1 MLYTAIFPLRR
12 LLIVSFFYID
22 IVSVRYAAIL
32 YPIQI
37 PYLYYLITYRPLKAG
52 LNIEIINELGVNL
65 FFMVIPIYSNAV
77 PSAKDRY
84 ILGWIMIAAFFLLF
98 IINLSSIIAPSVKKL
113 KVKLMRKC
121 KTKEKAKP

>member
-1 MLYTAIFPLRR
+1 
-12 LLIVSFFYID
+12 
-22 IVSVRYAAIL
+22 
-32 YPIQI
+32 
-37 PYLYYLITYRPLKAG
+37 LITYRPLKAG

-84 ILGWIMIAAFFLLF
+84 ILGWIMIAAYFLLF
-98 IINLSSIIAPSVKKL
+98 IINLGSIIGPSVKKL